1 MFALL
6 RKPDD
11 RRREVLLLSPSTWGF
26 AALLLVLSLVFLHV
40 ALDGDFAEDRGMV
53 LRSLLLAT
61 AFGASGLAAL
71 LVVPGWTF
79 EAPGRRITSWWSL
92 LGRPGWRFFAKEH
105 DGGRFVRLTVKHE
118 LRQARQKVVHS
129 YPVRF
134 EGKDASG
141 PLEDGDGDV
150 LPSASPAEGVLPLS
164 LASFSD
170 GHRAWRLARELAAFF
185 GLALDDESLG
195 PRIHRDADTVDL
207 PLATRLER
215 EGESEPPPP
224 CPAPCRVRIEEHGEG
239 VRAVLPPGGLR
250 GQHSLAVLAG
260 ALATALLVFVVNPSG
275 DAPSEGLSGLAW
287 YLFVNL
293 AVELLPLALT
303 VVAAAVA
310 ENRIHVL
317 VAHPERG
324 LQVTSRLLGFSWSHV
339 HGQEELVDLELLP
352 AGEDNPARGR
362 LFPHDPALLIRSRG
376 RVELVGH
383 GLSYPELERL
393 RHALLLHLAP
403 RRSESEEGED

>member
-6 RKPDD
+6 RKLDD
-11 RRREVLLLSPSTWGF
+11 RRREVLLLSPSTWAF

-53 LRSLLLAT
+53 LRSFLLAA

-71 LVVPGWTF
+71 LLVPGWTF
-79 EAPGRRITSWWSL
+79 EGPGRTVSSWWSI
-92 LGRPGWRFFAKEH
+92 LGLPGWRFFAKEH
-105 DGGRFVRLTVKHE
+105 DGGRFARLTVKHE
-118 LRQARQKVVHS
+118 LRQARQKIVHS
-129 YPVRF
+129 YPVRL
-134 EGKDASG
+134 EGEAPAD
-141 PLEDGDGDV
+141 PLEGPGED
-150 LPSASPAEGVLPLS
+150 PILPLA

-170 GHRAWRLARELAAFF
+170 GHRAWRLARELAAFLHL
-185 GLALDDESLG
+185 GLDDESLG
-195 PRIHRDADTVDL
+195 PRFHRDAEEVDL
-207 PLATRLER
+207 PLAARIARQDELETP
-215 EGESEPPPP
+215 SP
-224 CPAPCRVRIEEHGEG
+224 CPAPCRVRIEERDGG

-260 ALATALLVFVVNPSG
+260 AIATAFLVFVVNPSG

-317 VAHPERG
+317 VAHPGRG
-324 LQVTSRLLGFSWSHV
+324 LQVTSRLLGFSWSRV
-339 HGQEELVDLELLP
+339 HGQDELVDLEILP

-362 LFPHDPALLIRSRG
+362 LFPHDPALLIRSRQKL
-376 RVELVGH
+376 ELVGH

-393 RHALLLHLAP
+393 RHALLRHLAP
-403 RRSESEEGED
+403 RRPEEGGL